1 MFRLVRVLPVCFLL
15 LFVPATLKAQESG
28 PADVESLRKKIEAQE
43 TQIRLL
49 QESLQR
55 QSEMLQQQQAVLES
69 LKQKLDPAAP
79 SAVQAAQIAPPR
91 NDQQRT
97 DQNQRPGQG
106 QQGQQVRGQRQPGE
120 PVEAGAGRIRFD
132 GLLQG
137 WFASGDK
144 AFRDTFRLRRAQL
157 RFTGDINSNVRW
169 VVMLDAAKAL
179 SVSNSFTDINGLPAV
194 IESRVDQ
201 FSRILQDAYIR
212 LDYSD
217 KARVEMGQFKVPI
230 SLEMNQQA
238 SSLDTV
244 ERALFISDPRGIGVA
259 RDLGVMVRGR
269 VLPQLDYQFGVFN
282 GSGESQNEV
291 DRNQRKAFIG
301 RVAFRPFRGLQLGA
315 SGAWAGDGSR
325 LDSPRRDRLGGEV
338 LFNRDKFRIK
348 SEVMAL
354 VDSDVHRLG
363 YYAHFAYRVA
373 PRFEPI
379 FRFDSFDPN
388 TGIENRAI
396 GATERDY
403 IAGFNYFLAESRVKL
418 QMNYLRKTF
427 DNGLLPS
434 RNLVLVNLQT
444 SW

>member
-15 LFVPATLKAQESG
+15 FVPATVKAQESG

-43 TQIRLL
+43 AQIKLL

-55 QSEMLQQQQAVLES
+55 QSEILQQQQSILES
-69 LKQKLDPAAP
+69 LKQKLDPAKP
-79 SAVQAAQIAPPR
+79 SATLAAQITPPR
-91 NDQQRT
+91 NEEQRS
-97 DQNQRPGQG
+97 DQNRRPGQRR
-106 QQGQQVRGQRQPGE
+106 QGQPGE
-120 PVEAGAGRIRFD
+120 PVEAGAGRIRFT
-132 GLLQG
+132 GLIQG
-137 WFASGDK
+137 WFASGDR

-157 RFTGDINSNVRW
+157 RFTGDINENIRW

-179 SVSNSFTDINGLPAV
+179 SVNNSLTDINGSQAV
-194 IESRVDQ
+194 SDSRVDQ
-201 FSRILQDAYIR
+201 ASRILQDAYIR
-212 LDYSD
+212 LDYTNN
-217 KARVEMGQFKVPI
+217 KARVEMGQFKVPL
-230 SLEMNQQA
+230 SMEMNQQA

-269 VLPQLDYQFGVFN
+269 VLPQLDYQFGAFN

-301 RVAFRPFRGLQLGA
+301 RVVFRPFTGLQLGA

-325 LDSPRRDRLGGEV
+325 LDSPRRDRLGGEIS
-338 LFNRDKFRIK
+338 FNRDKFRAK

-363 YYAHFAYRVA
+363 YYAHIGYRIV

-388 TGIENRAI
+388 TGIENAPQ

-403 IAGFNYFLAESRVKL
+403 IAGFNYFLAENRLKL
-418 QMNYLRKTF
+418 QFNYLRKTF
-427 DNGLLPS
+427 DNNLLPS
-434 RNLVLVNLQT
+434 RHLVLVNLQT

>member
-1 MFRLVRVLPVCFLL
+1 MFRLVRVLPVWFLIV
-15 LFVPATLKAQESG
+15 FVPATLNAQESG

-43 TQIRLL
+43 TQIKLL
-49 QESLQR
+49 RESLQR
-55 QSEMLQQQQAVLES
+55 QSEMLQQQQAILES
-69 LKQKLDPAAP
+69 LKQKLDVSAP
-79 SAVQAAQIAPPR
+79 SGSFAAQTAPPR
-91 NDQQRT
+91 SEGQKP
-97 DQNQRPGQG
+97 DQNQQPREG
-106 QQGQQVRGQRQPGE
+106 QQPAGQQQPNE

-132 GLLQG
+132 GLIQG

-157 RFTGDINSNVRW
+157 RFTGDINENIRW

-179 SVSNSFTDINGLPAV
+179 AVNNSFADINGSQAV
-194 IESRVDQ
+194 IESRVEQ
-201 FSRILQDAYIR
+201 ASRILQDAYIR
-212 LDYSD
+212 LDYTN

-238 SSLDTV
+238 ASLDTV
-244 ERALFISDPRGIGVA
+244 ERALFISDSRGIGVA
-259 RDLGVMVRGR
+259 RDLGVMVHGR
-269 VLPQLDYQFGVFN
+269 VLPQLDYQFGAFN

-301 RVAFRPFRGLQLGA
+301 RVTVRPLKGLQLGA

-338 LFNRDKFRIK
+338 SFNRAKFIIK
-348 SEVMAL
+348 SEVMTL
-354 VDSDVHRLG
+354 VDSDIHRLG
-363 YYAHFAYRVA
+363 YYAHIGYRVA

-388 TGIENRAI
+388 TGIENSEA
-396 GATERDY
+396 GVTERDY
-403 IAGFNYFLAESRVKL
+403 IAGFNYFLAESRLKL
-418 QMNYLRKTF
+418 QFNYLRKTF